1 MVECNLAKV
10 DVAGSN
16 PVSRSIFLA
25 TSPSGKA
32 EACKAF
38 ITGSNPVV
46 ASNKTIKGL
55 SGSDSP
61 FFNSLMMFVY
71 FQLFPN

>member
-1 MVECNLAKV
+1 LPRLT
-10 DVAGSN
+10 S
-16 PVSRSIFLA
+16 PVQIRFPAPFFLA

-46 ASNKTIKGL
+46 ASIKTKKRVIQFG
-55 SGSDSP
+55 
-61 FFNSLMMFVY
+61 
-71 FQLFPN
+71 

>member
-1 MVECNLAKV
+1 LPRLT
-10 DVAGSN
+10 S
-16 PVSRSIFLA
+16 PVQIRFPAPFFLA

-46 ASNKTIKGL
+46 ASIKTKKGL

-61 FFNSLMMFVY
+61 FF
-71 FQLFPN
+71 